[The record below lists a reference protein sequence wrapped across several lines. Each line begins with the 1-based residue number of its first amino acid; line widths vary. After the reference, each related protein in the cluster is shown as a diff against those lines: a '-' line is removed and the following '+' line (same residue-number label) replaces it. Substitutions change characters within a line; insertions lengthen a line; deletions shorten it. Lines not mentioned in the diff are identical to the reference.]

1 MLGNA
6 GDTVVTQRGLALPL
20 CSLYRRPWT
29 VMVQTAQGWD
39 RRVKSPEMAPD
50 RLRVKEGFLEEVSAE
65 LRPGG

>member
-1 MLGNA
+1 
-6 GDTVVTQRGLALPL
+6 
-20 CSLYRRPWT
+20 
-29 VMVQTAQGWD
+29 MVQTAQGWD